1 MNKNLSVLFNH
12 PLFKDV
18 AEKDI
23 PVMVK
28 KLGAVTRKY
37 SKNSFIS
44 STGDSADFIGIVLY
58 GHIQILQD
66 DFCIFR
72 QLRTSLYHFSSQSVL

>member
-1 MNKNLSVLFNH
+1 MFVGIPTNEVFMNKNLSVLFNH

-28 KLGAVTRKY
+28 
-37 SKNSFIS
+37 NSVPSPGSILK
-44 STGDSADFIGIVLY
+44 TVLSVPPA
-58 GHIQILQD
+58 ILP
-66 DFCIFR
+66 
-72 QLRTSLYHFSSQSVL
+72 TS

>member
-28 KLGAVTRKY
+28 NAVPSPGSILT
-37 SKNSFIS
+37 
-44 STGDSADFIGIVLY
+44 VLSVSPA
-58 GHIQILQD
+58 IL
-66 DFCIFR
+66 
-72 QLRTSLYHFSSQSVL
+72 LTS